1 MNQRPQ
7 ATPAPAK
14 AISTPAEARKL
25 AEELMD
31 VMSAL
36 LGIIERETELV
47 RAGKVREAMR
57 LEEQKSELS
66 GRYMVAVE
74 NLKNAQK
81 YLAQVSPELLTTLRR
96 HHDTFRAML
105 QINLTVLAT
114 AHAVSEGIVRG
125 VNTEMQRKQHP
136 EYLYGLGPARDAR
149 TAQHH
154 AARGQPLAVAIAASG
169 WLQFSLNLR
178 ARVRARFSVFPN
190 TALRGAGLYCC

>member
-7 ATPAPAK
+7 PKPAPALVAAPK
-14 AISTPAEARKL
+14 PAISTPAAARKL

-47 RAGKVREAMR
+47 RAGKVHEAMK
-57 LEEQKSELS
+57 LGEQKSGLS
-66 GRYMVAVE
+66 RRYVLALE
-74 NLKNAQK
+74 NLKTAQN
-81 YLAQVSPELLTTLRR
+81 YLAQVSPELLATLRR

-125 VNTEMQRKQHP
+125 VNTEMQRRNIPNTYTAAGKRATP
-136 EYLYGLGPARDAR
+136 GPRHM
-149 TAQHH
+149 T
-154 AARGQPLAVAIAASG
+154 PLAVSR
-169 WLQFSLNLR
+169 SL
-178 ARVRARFSVFPN
+178 
-190 TALRGAGLYCC
+190 